1 MAVSCEVNMARRIVI
16 TSGKGGVGKTTV
28 CAGVGIALARR
39 GARVLVVDADM
50 GLNNLDVALGMEGR
64 VVYDMSDVLR
74 GKCSLRQAIL
84 QDTEYSTLCLLA
96 SSHCGEDGQFPSSAF
111 RKMLAEAE
119 NSFDFVLIDCPAGI
133 ETGFHRAVCVA
144 DEAIVVT
151 TPHIGAI
158 RDADKVLALLE
169 TYELH
174 SVSLIVN
181 RVRGDLVAGGSM
193 MSADDISRLLRHR
206 ALGYIPEDD
215 FVTVYAQLGRLGKGN
230 ARSDM
235 AMTYVAENIVSG
247 SRKIY
252 DCTGEYKGFFGKIK
266 TYLRRQ
272 I

>member
-1 MAVSCEVNMARRIVI
+1 
-16 TSGKGGVGKTTV
+16 
-28 CAGVGIALARR
+28 
-39 GARVLVVDADM
+39 
-50 GLNNLDVALGMEGR
+50 
-64 VVYDMSDVLR
+64 
-74 GKCSLRQAIL
+74 
-84 QDTEYSTLCLLA
+84 
-96 SSHCGEDGQFPSSAF
+96 
-111 RKMLAEAE
+111 
-119 NSFDFVLIDCPAGI
+119 
-133 ETGFHRAVCVA
+133 
-144 DEAIVVT
+144 
-151 TPHIGAI
+151 
-158 RDADKVLALLE
+158 
-169 TYELH
+169 
-174 SVSLIVN
+174 
-181 RVRGDLVAGGSM
+181 

>member
-1 MAVSCEVNMARRIVI
+1 MALSCEVNMARRIVI

-28 CAGVGIALARR
+28 CAGLGIALAKR
-39 GARVLVVDADM
+39 GARVLLVDADM

-64 VVYDMSDVLR
+64 VVYDMTDVLR
-74 GKCSLRQAIL
+74 GKCALRQAIL
-84 QDTEYSTLCLLA
+84 QDVEYSTLSLLA
-96 SSHCGEDGQFPSSAF
+96 SAHCSDDGEFPSAAF
-111 RKMLAEAE
+111 RRMLAEAE
-119 NSFDFVLIDCPAGI
+119 CAFDFVLIDCPAGI
-133 ETGFHRAVCVA
+133 DNGFHRAVCVA

-151 TPHIGAI
+151 TPHVSAI
-158 RDADKVLALLE
+158 RDADKVMSLLD
-169 TYELH
+169 TYDLH
-174 SVSLIVN
+174 SVSVVVN

-193 MSADDISRLLRHR
+193 MSAEDISRLLRHR

-215 FVTVYAQLGRLGKGN
+215 CVTVYAQLGRLGKGN

-235 AMTYVAENIVSG
+235 AMTYIAENLISG

-252 DCTGEYKGFFGKIK
+252 DCTDGYRGILGKIK